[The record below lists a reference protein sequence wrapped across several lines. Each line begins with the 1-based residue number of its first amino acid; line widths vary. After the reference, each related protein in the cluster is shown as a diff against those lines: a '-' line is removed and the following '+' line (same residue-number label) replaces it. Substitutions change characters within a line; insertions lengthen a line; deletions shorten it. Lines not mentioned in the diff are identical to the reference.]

1 MEQKLIKV
9 EDSILYKVE
18 DLEIKVNSMKD
29 QILRIT
35 RLIDQDNHEKDRLI
49 KQSDQDLK
57 DLEEKLGIFYQEEKI
72 EISLFRPWRLL
83 IIQNS
88 KNELT
93 LLGNCR
99 L

>member
-72 EISLFRPWRLL
+72 VKKKFKIKFFR
-83 IIQNS
+83 
-88 KNELT
+88 
-93 LLGNCR
+93 
-99 L
+99 